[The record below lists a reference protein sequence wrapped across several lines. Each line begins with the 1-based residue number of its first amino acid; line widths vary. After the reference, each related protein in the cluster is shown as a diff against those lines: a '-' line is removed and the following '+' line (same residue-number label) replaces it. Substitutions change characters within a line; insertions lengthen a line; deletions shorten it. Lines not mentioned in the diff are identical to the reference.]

1 MKRYFVIGLLVLFA
15 SFCLTSMGLGA
26 FDVPTGVYRID
37 QMEQA
42 TKDAASHNK
51 QIVFLYSDEKTT
63 CPLCARASTAIM
75 DKFKLNSV
83 IVYFDKGGWQ
93 KVPQIVREAIN
104 SPASGKYIPKT
115 IVVNASMTEVVSIIP
130 YETVRK

>member
-1 MKRYFVIGLLVLFA
+1 MLVLFA
-15 SFCLTSMGLGA
+15 SFCLTSTCIGA
-26 FDVPTGVYRID
+26 FDIPPGVYRID
-37 QMEQA
+37 QLEQA
-42 TKDAASHNK
+42 AKDAASHNK

-93 KVPQIVREAIN
+93 KVPRVVKEAIN

-115 IVVNASMTEVVSIIP
+115 IVVNTDMTEVVSIIP
-130 YETVRK
+130 YVRVGK